1 MKMKAEIVLMGLQA
15 KERQGLL
22 AATRSSE
29 RGREQSLPEL
39 TPEFQDFWPP
49 EL

>member
-1 MKMKAEIVLMGLQA
+1 MKAETVLMGLQA
-15 KERQGLL
+15 QEKQGLL
-22 AATRSSE
+22 E

-39 TPEFQDFWPP
+39 TPEPQDSWPP